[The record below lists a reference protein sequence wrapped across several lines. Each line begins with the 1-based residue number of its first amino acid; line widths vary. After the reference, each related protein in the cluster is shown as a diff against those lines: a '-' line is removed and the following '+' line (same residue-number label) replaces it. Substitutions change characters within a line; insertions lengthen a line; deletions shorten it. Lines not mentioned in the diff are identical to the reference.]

1 MDQIGGVYY
10 INLDRRTDRRVEME
24 TELRKLGLPGTRFS
38 AIEHRMGAL
47 GCSRSHL
54 FILKEAR
61 AKSLESVLILE
72 DDFEL
77 LVSPS
82 VFWDHMNKFF
92 ETILSYDVLMINYNM
107 TLPAESSH
115 NSLLWKVQAAQTTSA
130 YLVHHSFY
138 DTLIDHWDVAAKRL
152 EETKGAIPYICDR
165 SWKVLQAAS
174 TQWYAFKTR
183 LGRQRDSYS
192 DIEQKRTNYGC

>member
-10 INLDRRTDRRVEME
+10 INLDRRTDRRAEME
-24 TELRKLGLPGTRFS
+24 AELTKLGLPGTRFS

-54 FILKEAR
+54 AILKEAR

-107 TLPAESSH
+107 PPSESCSA
-115 NSLLWKVQAAQTTSA
+115 LLWKVHAAQTASA

-138 DTLIDHWDVAAKRL
+138 DTLIDHWEVAAKRL
-152 EETKGAIPYICDR
+152 EETKGAVPYVCDR

-174 TQWYAFKTR
+174 NQWYAFKTR
-183 LGRQRDSYS
+183 LGRQRESYS
-192 DIEQKRTNYGC
+192 DIEQKRVNYGC

>member
-10 INLDRRTDRRVEME
+10 INLDRRTDRRAEME
-24 TELRKLGLPGTRFS
+24 AELQKLGLPGTRFS

-54 FILKEAR
+54 AILKEAR

-107 TLPAESSH
+107 TLPES
-115 NSLLWKVQAAQTTSA
+115 NSNSFLWKVQGAQTTSA
-130 YLVHHSFY
+130 YLVHCSFY
-138 DTLIDHWDVAAKRL
+138 DTLINHWEVAAKRL
-152 EETKGAIPYICDR
+152 EETHGEIRYVCDR

-174 TQWYAFKTR
+174 NEWYAFKTR
-183 LGRQRDSYS
+183 MGQQRASYS